1 MLGYIR
7 GQIGLNML
15 DTSGR
20 PELKTL
26 EWWISGLMLNTF
38 LFLISRLN
46 IACSPHEFKL
56 QKSQPIEEKA
66 NKKFHM
72 IQVIQVSSLLLQWN
86 SIFLRNSLT
95 NHCKFLCT
103 LEYKAMK
110 MMLLDNSCPLI
121 LAFEAERINDILFR
135 Y

>member
-20 PELKTL
+20 PETL

-38 LFLISRLN
+38 LFLISSLN

-56 QKSQPIEEKA
+56 QIK
-66 NKKFHM
+66 
-72 IQVIQVSSLLLQWN
+72 
-86 SIFLRNSLT
+86 
-95 NHCKFLCT
+95 
-103 LEYKAMK
+103 
-110 MMLLDNSCPLI
+110 
-121 LAFEAERINDILFR
+121 DITF
-135 Y
+135 

>member
-38 LFLISRLN
+38 LFLISSLN

-56 QKSQPIEEKA
+56 QKS
-66 NKKFHM
+66 
-72 IQVIQVSSLLLQWN
+72 
-86 SIFLRNSLT
+86 
-95 NHCKFLCT
+95 
-103 LEYKAMK
+103 
-110 MMLLDNSCPLI
+110 
-121 LAFEAERINDILFR
+121 
-135 Y
+135 